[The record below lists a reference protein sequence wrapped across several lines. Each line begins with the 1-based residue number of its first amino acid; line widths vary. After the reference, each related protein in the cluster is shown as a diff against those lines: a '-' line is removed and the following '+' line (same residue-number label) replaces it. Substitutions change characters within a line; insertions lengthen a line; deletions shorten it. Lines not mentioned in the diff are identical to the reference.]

1 MKKLDVV
8 GFGALNVDK
17 LFNVNQIAGKDE
29 ESYITDSTET
39 CGGSAANTII
49 GISRLGLKTGFIG
62 KISTDKEGKLLYKNL
77 KEEGVDT
84 HGIIISPEGRSG
96 TVLGFVDRQGER
108 ALYVDSGVNDLIN
121 FSEIELGY
129 VKNSRLLHLSSFV
142 GRSIEAQKEL
152 INNINDEIMVSFDPG
167 LIYVDKGIEAIKTI
181 LERTNILLINE
192 AELKHL
198 IGKKYKTYQQS
209 AKSLVDH
216 GIDLVIVK
224 LGERG
229 CFIVHSDEEYFIKSF
244 KVKCIDTTGAGDA
257 FNAGFIYSYLTEK
270 DVEKAGLIG
279 NYVAS
284 CSIKKYGATSGLPNE
299 KELKNMS
306 KKIGLSNIIN

>member
-1 MKKLDVV
+1 MKKLDVL

-17 LFNVNQIAGKDE
+17 LYNVNHIACEDE
-29 ESYITDSTET
+29 ESYITNSTES

-49 GISRLGLKTGFIG
+49 GITRLGLKTGFIG
-62 KISTDKEGKLLYKNL
+62 KISTDTEGKLLHDNL
-77 KEEGVDT
+77 IKEGVDT
-84 HGIIISPEGRSG
+84 QGIIISTEGRSG
-96 TVLGFVDRQGER
+96 KVLGFIDKKGER
-108 ALYVDSGVNDLIN
+108 ALYVDSGVNDHIN

-129 VKNSRLLHLSSFV
+129 VENSRALHLTSFV

-152 INNINDEIMVSFDPG
+152 IKNINDKILVSFDPG
-167 LIYVDKGIEAIKTI
+167 HIYVDRGIKSIQSI
-181 LERTNILLINE
+181 LERSNILLINQ

-209 AKSLVDH
+209 AKILLDH
-216 GIDLVIVK
+216 GIDIVVVK

-229 CFIVHSDEEYFIKSF
+229 CFIAHSDEEYFIKSF
-244 KVKCIDTTGAGDA
+244 KVNCIDTTGAGDA
-257 FNAGFIYSYLTEK
+257 FNAGFIHSYLTEK
-270 DVEKAGLIG
+270 DIEKAGLIG

-299 KELKNMS
+299 KELKNIS
-306 KKIGLSNIIN
+306 KNI

>member
-17 LFNVNQIAGKDE
+17 LFNVNHIAGEDE

-62 KISTDKEGKLLYKNL
+62 KISTDTEGKLLYKNL
-77 KEEGVDT
+77 TEEGVNT
-84 HGIIISPEGRSG
+84 QGIIVSKKGRSG
-96 TVLGFVDRQGER
+96 KVLGFIDKNGER
-108 ALYVDSGVNDLIN
+108 ALYVDSGVNDHID

-129 VKNSRLLHLSSFV
+129 VENSRALHLTSFV

-152 INNINDEIMVSFDPG
+152 IKNINDKIIVSFDPG
-167 LIYVDKGIEAIKTI
+167 RIYVDKGIRSIRNI
-181 LERTNILLINE
+181 LERTNILLINQ

-198 IGKKYKTYQQS
+198 IGKRYKTYKQS
-209 AKSLVDH
+209 SKILVDQ
-216 GIDLVIVK
+216 GIDIVVVK

-229 CFIVHSDEEYFIKSF
+229 CFIAHLDEEYFIKSF

-257 FNAGFIYSYLTEK
+257 FNAGFIYSYLNRK
-270 DVEKAGLIG
+270 DIEKAGLIG

-284 CSIKKYGATSGLPNE
+284 CSIKKYGATSGLPYE
-299 KELKNMS
+299 KELKIISNLIS
-306 KKIGLSNIIN
+306 KK